1 MAPKSCILP
10 APLPAH
16 HSRLLC
22 LAFFA
27 DPVCESAV
35 STARSLE
42 RPLVVCHLFHGF
54 LAGNIPATE
63 RPILDTGDRVAIL
76 YDPTHHDACFR
87 SACASCSY
95 SKTSESRH
103 MLSRGRHCPG
113 LICALLGLLLS
124 VPSLGNISD
133 PA

>member
-1 MAPKSCILP
+1 MAPQSCILP

-22 LAFFA
+22 LALLT
-27 DPVCESAV
+27 DPVCESTV

-42 RPLVVCHLFHGF
+42 RPLPVSHLLHGF

-95 SKTSESRH
+95 SRTPASRD
-103 MLSRGRHCPG
+103 MLPGGRHCPG

-124 VPSLGNISD
+124 IPSLGNIFD